1 MKNML
6 KKTVALVLALA
17 LCLSFAGC
25 YSENKSW
32 AAKLGDDTMPIGAY
46 IYYLST
52 AYNEAAMKISSDTEV
67 LDGEVDGQPA
77 QEWIEDRALG
87 YIYSAYYLETKLQE
101 LGQELTEDE
110 EAQADSITNSTWAYY
125 QTAFENMGISR
136 DSFHRA
142 YSVYSL
148 QYQKLMKL
156 LYGQGGEMEI
166 PQEELEQF
174 YQEAYYPYEYFYV
187 SLSSTDEDGNAVTP
201 TDEEKEELRATL
213 EDYAKQITDGAMTV
227 EEASNDYSE
236 ESGDTASYSGA
247 LSTQAENITD
257 TLGDALAELDE
268 EAATV
273 VETSSGYYVVYKR
286 SYAEGFADITADEDQ
301 TTSLIAA
308 MKGDE
313 FETYV
318 MEQGKALEGL
328 ELNQAGIGSVKLS
341 SLIDDSNRNGAS
353 SSSESSDSSETESSD
368 VSSEASEVSS
378 EASEVSS
385 QAEE

>member
-25 YSENKSW
+25 YSENNTW
-32 AAKLGDDTMPIGAY
+32 AAKLGDDTMPIGGY

-52 AYNEAAMKISSDTEV
+52 AYNEAAMKISSDIEV

-77 QEWIEDRALG
+77 QEWIENRALDYLYG
-87 YIYSAYYLETKLQE
+87 SYYLETKLQE

-110 EAQADSITNSTWAYY
+110 EVQADSITNSTWAYY

-142 YSVYSL
+142 YSVYSI

-156 LYGQGGEMEI
+156 LYGEGGEMAI

-174 YQEAYYPYEYFYV
+174 YQESYYPYEYFYV
-187 SLSSTDEDGNAVTP
+187 SLSTTDEDGNSVER
-201 TDEEKEELRATL
+201 TDEEKEELKSTL
-213 EDYAKQITDGAMTV
+213 EDYAKQITDGDMTV
-227 EEASNDYSE
+227 EEASTEYGE
-236 ESGDTASYSGA
+236 ETGENVSYSGT
-247 LSTQAENITD
+247 LSTAVESITD
-257 TLGDALAELDE
+257 TLGTALAELDE
-268 EAATV
+268 ESATV
-273 VETSSGYYVVYKR
+273 TEATSGYYVVYKR
-286 SYAEGFADITADEDQ
+286 SYADGFADITADEDQ

-313 FETYV
+313 FEAYV
-318 MEQGKALEGL
+318 MEQGRSLGV
-328 ELNQAGIGSVKLS
+328 ELNQGAIDHVKLS

-353 SSSESSDSSETESSD
+353 SAAESSESSETESSA
-368 VSSEASEVSS
+368 SSESSEVSS
-378 EASEVSS
+378 EASQVSS